1 LLHSTLAKRVC
12 LLLLLL
18 IAFYF
23 YGLGHFPF
31 VGPDE
36 PRYSQVAREMLQS
49 RDLITPTLGGHTWFE
64 KPVLLYWLIALSFS
78 LFGVTEA
85 AARFAPALSGVLTV
99 LAVFWLGRRIE
110 RASIGS
116 QSIACT
122 SALMLVSMPG
132 IIVFARG
139 ASFDILVTMTLT
151 WALVMFLAAQLEHDE
166 TKRRKLYASF
176 YCFIGLSLLAKGLVG
191 IVIPFG
197 VVSLFYLMRWSLPAR
212 DFFVSLLWGLPLAIA
227 VSAIWYGPVLALH
240 GWPFVNEFFLQHH
253 FARYVS
259 NKYHHPQPVYYYL
272 LIIFPMALPWL
283 VLAIAALWRIRR
295 STFRGNSIPDV
306 VLVFALAWF
315 LAPLILFSFSGS
327 KLPGYLLP
335 VLPALALLAATRLK
349 MSEGAESLTA
359 TPGTRASPPASMRI
373 AAPPG
378 ARASPPASMGIAAP
392 PGTRAS
398 SPASMRIVGAFLI
411 AIAAAGVVYA
421 RSSGTLSVTCAVFIV
436 LPLLIAGILAAS
448 TPRRIQGVTF
458 SVAAAVPLSFFLALH
473 CDIPQLIEERSARP
487 LLERAAMQG
496 FAEAPL
502 YFLHEVDRGTEFY
515 AAGRIPYDQN
525 GQPIKFEGAYQVL
538 DEAQRLQKTVLVIVP
553 VIHVFQLENLERAA
567 VERITDNGE
576 LAIVAVRPKDY

>member
-1 LLHSTLAKRVC
+1 MLHSTLAKRVC
-12 LLLLLL
+12 LLLLLAL

-49 RDLITPTLGGHTWFE
+49 GDLITPTLGGHTWFE
-64 KPVLLYWLIALSFS
+64 KPILLYWLMALSFS

-122 SALMLVSMPG
+122 SALMLASMPG

-151 WALVMFLAAQLEHDE
+151 WALVMFLAAQLEHDDR
-166 TKRRKLYASF
+166 KRWKLYAGF
-176 YCFIGLSLLAKGLVG
+176 YCFIGLSLLAKGLIGV
-191 IVIPFG
+191 VIPFG

-212 DFFVSLLWGLPLAIA
+212 DFFVSLLWGLPLAIV

-240 GWPFVNEFFLQHH
+240 GGPFVNEFFLQHH

-272 LIIFPMALPWL
+272 LIIFPIALPWL
-283 VLAIAALWRIRR
+283 VLAIASLWRIRR
-295 STFRGNSIPDV
+295 SSFRGGSTQD
-306 VLVFALAWF
+306 LVFVFAVAWF
-315 LAPLILFSFSGS
+315 LAPLLFFSFSGS

-335 VLPALALLAATRLK
+335 VLPALALLAASHLK
-349 MSEGAESLTA
+349 ISEGPESFTA
-359 TPGTRASPPASMRI
+359 TPGTRASPPAAI
-373 AAPPG
+373 
-378 ARASPPASMGIAAP
+378 
-392 PGTRAS
+392 
-398 SPASMRIVGAFLI
+398 RIVGAFLI
-411 AIAAAGVVYA
+411 VIAAAGVVYA
-421 RSSGTLSVTCAVFIV
+421 RSSGTLSVTCAVLIV
-436 LPLLIAGILAAS
+436 FPLLIAGILAAS

-458 SVAAAVPLSFFLALH
+458 SVAAAVPLSFFIALH
-473 CDIPQLIEERSARP
+473 CDIPQLIEERSPRP

-553 VIHVFQLENLERAA
+553 LIHVFQLENLERAA